1 MALRVHSITAMTP
14 TATADTT
21 NLADTTYLAIQ
32 GGTST
37 QRIRLEEVYLGGQ
50 AGSSSPTF
58 MLVSRD
64 STVGI
69 TLSNGTGCTDAAF
82 DPATAALA
90 AAPASFNTATTK
102 PQRSSTL
109 HLLNLTFNAFGG
121 LVRWNASPNERELAL
136 LGNTASL
143 GELSLSAF
151 TGGTVGAVGAHWIYE
166 PF

>member
-1 MALRVHSITAMTP
+1 MALRTLSITAFTP

-21 NLADTTYLAIQ
+21 NIADTTYLAIQ
-32 GGTST
+32 GGSST
-37 QRIRLEEVYLGGQ
+37 QKIRVEEIYMGGQ
-50 AGSSSPTF
+50 AGASSPTF
-58 MLVSRD
+58 MLLSRD
-64 STVGI
+64 STVGA
-69 TLSNGTGCTDAAF
+69 TLSLGSGCTDAAM

-90 AAPASFNTATTK
+90 AAPGAFNTATTK

-121 LVRWNASPNERELAL
+121 LVRWNASPNERELGL
-136 LGNTASL
+136 VGNTASL

-151 TGGTVGAVGAHWIYE
+151 TGGTVGAIGAHLIYE